1 MTLGVFE
8 EVPMRKPAQPHHDE
22 HVTERPIAKIG
33 ERTDEVV
40 TPIDAPIEATLKE
53 SSGLRRL
60 LDVVTPEGVFFVE
73 YNGSGMGYETV
84 LVNGRVVCQPHSLL
98 WFVPRFE
105 FRLGRRSA
113 VIEVRVWP
121 WLRMSSFRL
130 RIDGEL
136 VYEEP

>member
-1 MTLGVFE
+1 M
-8 EVPMRKPAQPHHDE
+8 PKPTRPRLDE
-22 HVTERPIAKIG
+22 HVTERPIAKVDDLD
-33 ERTDEVV
+33 DEIVV
-40 TPIDAPIEATLKE
+40 PIDAPIEVTLKE

-60 LDVVTPEGVFFVE
+60 LDVVTPEGFYFVE

-84 LVNGRVVCQPHSLL
+84 LVNGKVVCQPSSLL

-105 FRLGRRSA
+105 FKLGRRRA

-121 WLRMSSFRL
+121 WLRISSFRL

-136 VYEEP
+136 VYEES